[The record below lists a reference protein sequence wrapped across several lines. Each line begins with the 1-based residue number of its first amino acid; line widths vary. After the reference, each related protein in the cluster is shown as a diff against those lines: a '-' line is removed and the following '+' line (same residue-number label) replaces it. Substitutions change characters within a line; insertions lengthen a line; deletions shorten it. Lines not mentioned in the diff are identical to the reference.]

1 MDSNDID
8 MGDLGDPEGN
18 DNTDGNEWDMVN
30 DQPSGN
36 NSQSPQ
42 GNVNNQQQQAL
53 QSDSEQQNVDESQ
66 SQQAYQADN
75 NTPAGEAND
84 FDMVNDFDTN
94 MDTAGDA
101 LADYN
106 VDDDLNLD
114 DSAFG
119 DAFHHNQQDL
129 S

>member
-1 MDSNDID
+1 
-8 MGDLGDPEGN
+8 MGDLGDQDLTTGEGSG
-18 DNTDGNEWDMVN
+18 DNGDWDMVN
-30 DQPSGN
+30 DQQTGQEDQN
-36 NSQSPQ
+36 QSD
-42 GNVNNQQQQAL
+42 GQQAL
-53 QSDSEQQNVDESQ
+53 EQAENQQIESSNQ
-66 SQQAYQADN
+66 SQMQQANQSGN
-75 NTPAGEAND
+75 GTPGND

-106 VDDDLNLD
+106 PDEDLNLD

-119 DAFHHNQQDL
+119 DAFHHHEEEM